1 MENPG
6 CQRSRMNWNFADILL
21 SSHPKKMDAKDA
33 INLYKSMPGV
43 SLRAWLD
50 KHQRDELQAKDIF
63 IRKCLV
69 IQICE
74 IMRDISNKYPVLV
87 HRDLKPENIF
97 VNFNKETKKW
107 DIYIIDFGCANLNYI
122 RNIGTTNYQAP
133 EQLGIRNT
141 RVSITNKTDIFAIG
155 QIMYEMLLGR
165 VPTIGA
171 EYQYK
176 ARQDTWIQIPQLPA
190 YLEKIS
196 GVKEMED
203 IINKMTSFEINDRLT
218 YGDIIR
224 NLKHIKIGKY
234 DGR

>member
-1 MENPG
+1 
-6 CQRSRMNWNFADILL
+6 
-21 SSHPKKMDAKDA
+21 MDT
-33 INLYKSMPGV
+33 MPGV

>member
-1 MENPG
+1 MG
-6 CQRSRMNWNFADILL
+6 
-21 SSHPKKMDAKDA
+21 
-33 INLYKSMPGV
+33 Y
-43 SLRAWLD
+43 
-50 KHQRDELQAKDIF
+50 
-63 IRKCLV
+63 
-69 IQICE
+69 
-74 IMRDISNKYPVLV
+74 
-87 HRDLKPENIF
+87 
-97 VNFNKETKKW
+97 
-107 DIYIIDFGCANLNYI
+107 YIIDFGCANLNYI